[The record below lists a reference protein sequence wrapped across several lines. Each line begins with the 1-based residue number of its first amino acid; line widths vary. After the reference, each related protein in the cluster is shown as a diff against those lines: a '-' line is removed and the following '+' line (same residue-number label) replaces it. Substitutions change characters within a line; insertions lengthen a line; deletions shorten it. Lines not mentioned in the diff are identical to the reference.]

1 MLEMASISLVKP
13 PVLLINDTF
22 SLHVVIFSRIF
33 GANHKTSAPFKHKT
47 SAPFKHTVFTGKLQ
61 VRDHVLQDLSKNTN
75 KLVPANYQ

>member
-1 MLEMASISLVKP
+1 MLEMTSISLVKP
-13 PVLLINDTF
+13 PVLLINYTF

-33 GANHKTSAPFKHKT
+33 GMNHKT

-61 VRDHVLQDLSKNTN
+61 ARDHVLQDLLKNTS